1 MKNFEEMFNSL
12 IKTMEEK
19 EKAMAQ
25 QIQEAKQLEKDIEDM
40 KNNLLLLDAMRD
52 QLKLEI
58 SNKENEL
65 KQLNKSLGKIDAA
78 KIETK
83 EPEQPKTEI
92 KAQINEPI
100 TPQPIEHKQLK
111 QLKKRP
117 RRTIR

>member
-1 MKNFEEMFNSL
+1 MKSFEEIFNNL

-19 EKAMAQ
+19 EKAMEQ

-40 KNNLLLLDAMRD
+40 KNNLSLLDAMRV

-65 KQLNKSLGKIDAA
+65 KQLNKSLGKIDTT
-78 KIETK
+78 KIEEK
-83 EPEQPKTEI
+83 EPEQPKIEV
-92 KAQINEPI
+92 KAQVNEPI
-100 TPQPIEHKQLK
+100 VPQLIEHK

-117 RRTIR
+117 RRVVRK